1 MILGI
6 EKEIT
11 IFLQS
16 ILAGNFLCLMYKAVS
31 VFRVLVKH
39 GSIWISLEDFAFWSV
54 AAVYI
59 FLNIQNNCS
68 GSIRWYYILG
78 LLGGSLMTHYF
89 VRKIARKYIAK
100 TKKTE

>member
-16 ILAGNFLCLMYKAVS
+16 ILAGNLLCLVYKAVS
-31 VFRVLVKH
+31 VFRMLVKH
-39 GSIWISLEDFAFWSV
+39 GSFWISLEDLAFWSV
-54 AAVYI
+54 ATVYI

-89 VRKIARKYIAK
+89 VRKIARKHIAK